1 MASGR
6 DVERHLCVVAALLLL
21 TAAVFVAGCAT
32 HRGEGAPNPPTDDD
46 GAFVPAPSDT
56 VLVLAHPPK
65 ADELPLPPILTEPYR
80 IAPNDVLTIHVLAN
94 PALTKTARVR
104 PDGRITVPGVG
115 EVLAADREPSDLARE
130 IEQGLADLVLQ
141 PQVSVAVDDFGP
153 FIVYVLGEV
162 QRAGSVEVRRD
173 MTVLGAI
180 AAAGGANDRAQMG
193 SVVLIRRLKDG
204 EAVAVRLDMRDPLK
218 GRDLSRDIPV
228 SMYDIVV
235 VPRSF
240 IAKMETFM
248 TRFFGSAQRPLDLYL
263 RGWEA
268 FNVNRIYPVRVVTV
282 SR

>member
-1 MASGR
+1 
-6 DVERHLCVVAALLLL
+6 
-21 TAAVFVAGCAT
+21 
-32 HRGEGAPNPPTDDD
+32 
-46 GAFVPAPSDT
+46 
-56 VLVLAHPPK
+56 
-65 ADELPLPPILTEPYR
+65 
-80 IAPNDVLTIHVLAN
+80 
-94 PALTKTARVR
+94 
-104 PDGRITVPGVG
+104 
-115 EVLAADREPSDLARE
+115 
-130 IEQGLADLVLQ
+130 
-141 PQVSVAVDDFGP
+141 
-153 FIVYVLGEV
+153 
-162 QRAGSVEVRRD
+162 

-235 VPRSF
+235 VPKSF

-248 TRFFGSAQRPLDLYL
+248 TRFFGSVHRPLDLYL

-268 FNVNRIYPVRVVTV
+268 FNVDRVYPVRVVTV